1 MRAVRSLLGAEEKVR
16 DGWSIL
22 IFPEG
27 TISDGGELLP
37 FKKGPFVFAVR
48 TGLPILPVT
57 CNGVFRILPKGGRT
71 LRRGHVTVTIGDPIV
86 TNGMKGSDIPG
97 LMEKVRAEITRN
109 IDPDYDPFDV
119 QPGRTDTIA
128 RLSS

>member
-1 MRAVRSLLGAEEKVR
+1 MDRSNSMRAVRSLLGAREKVR

-37 FKKGPFVFAVR
+37 FKKGPFAFAVM

-71 LRRGHVTVTIGDPIV
+71 LQRGHVTVTIGDPIA
-86 TNGMKGSDIPG
+86 TNGLNGSDIPV
-97 LMEKVRAEITRN
+97 LMEAVRAEIARH
-109 IDPDYDPFDV
+109 IDPEYDPFAK
-119 QPGRTDTIA
+119 Q
-128 RLSS
+128 S